1 MKEKQMRVI
10 GVLTVFLLLVTVIM
24 IYVVHREVPFMM
36 DDIWYSTKLSSET
49 PIASFADIVESQ
61 IWHYNNWGGRSM
73 AHGLLQMILL
83 CGEGVADVL
92 NVIVTFVLAG
102 LICRVADSRKLPML
116 FGAVAMLFGL
126 NANWKMSM
134 FWQSGAA
141 NYLYITIFVLLFLYC
156 YLRETEV
163 GDGTADLPGITLWM
177 IPLGLVTGWS
187 NENMGP
193 AAWVISTIVIL
204 LVAKEKR
211 TVKPWMILGNLTCL
225 IGSVV
230 MVAAPGNFVRSST
243 AAANGYGVLWNC
255 FLRCYAECKAA
266 LEFLFPTL
274 LILGFLLFISK
285 GVLHLP
291 IGRKNILMMLCALL
305 SWGAMILSPHYPDR
319 ATFGTMVLLICV
331 ILSLA
336 KEIVKKREDLIPW
349 FFGVTVFV
357 WLHGIFFMGEYL
369 SCRWGWIV

>member
-116 FGAVAMLFGL
+116 FGAVAMMFGL

-134 FWQSGAA
+134 F
-141 NYLYITIFVLLFLYC
+141 
-156 YLRETEV
+156 
-163 GDGTADLPGITLWM
+163 
-177 IPLGLVTGWS
+177 
-187 NENMGP
+187 
-193 AAWVISTIVIL
+193 
-204 LVAKEKR
+204 
-211 TVKPWMILGNLTCL
+211 
-225 IGSVV
+225 
-230 MVAAPGNFVRSST
+230 
-243 AAANGYGVLWNC
+243 
-255 FLRCYAECKAA
+255 
-266 LEFLFPTL
+266 
-274 LILGFLLFISK
+274 
-285 GVLHLP
+285 
-291 IGRKNILMMLCALL
+291 
-305 SWGAMILSPHYPDR
+305 
-319 ATFGTMVLLICV
+319 
-331 ILSLA
+331 
-336 KEIVKKREDLIPW
+336 
-349 FFGVTVFV
+349 
-357 WLHGIFFMGEYL
+357 
-369 SCRWGWIV
+369 